1 MKQLIILALC
11 GYVLGF
17 FHGINSIKKID
28 TKDFVRCYEMN
39 DTAACCRLG
48 VDISQR
54 ANFLCDGAYKREAKY
69 KKEMDEW
76 INANI

>member
-28 TKDFVRCYEMN
+28 TKDFIRCYEMN
-39 DTAACCRLG
+39 DWPLYAKVL
-48 VDISQR
+48 Q
-54 ANFLCDGAYKREAKY
+54 YKRLSSGNVSTKRKTKNRY
-69 KKEMDEW
+69 RHR
-76 INANI
+76 